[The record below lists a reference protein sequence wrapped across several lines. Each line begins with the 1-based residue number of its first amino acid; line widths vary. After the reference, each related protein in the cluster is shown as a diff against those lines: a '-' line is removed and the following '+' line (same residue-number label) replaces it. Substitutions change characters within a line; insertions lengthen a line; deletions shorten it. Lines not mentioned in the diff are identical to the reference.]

1 VAFPSSSGSADLD
14 TAWSILRSQATRIKN
29 EAANL
34 RNLAAAGPLA
44 AVLVVDL
51 CQLLSSAR
59 TSILT
64 ASQTSGLEAYARTQ
78 INNPSLDL
86 VAAYNAM
93 SAQVT
98 ATIDWIRANFPKDD
112 DDYLLV
118 LSIDVDGVKVW
129 RTFTPEETAG
139 LRTVLDSLVATI
151 D

>member
-1 VAFPSSSGSADLD
+1 MAFPSSSGSADLD

-34 RNLAAAGPLA
+34 RTQALGTIS

-118 LSIDVDGVKVW
+118 LTIDVDGVKVW
-129 RTFTPEETAG
+129 RTFTPAETAG